1 MSGVGAQ
8 IASRSVIYVMQVR
21 SSVSRAGCVL
31 ILALPWPGFIALN
44 AQDTQHSVDALAQQ
58 AQKYLQDQKP
68 QLAIPLLRKI
78 ISLDS
83 KNLNAQANLGVLLF
97 FQGNYAEAIPL
108 LRAALQLQPDL
119 WKVGAL
125 LGIAEKRTGDSAAA
139 QNDLERAFSNLALSN
154 PEEKKLRIEVGL
166 EMIELESAAAQ
177 FEKALSFV
185 VKLEEL
191 APQDPQ
197 ILLAAYQISRQTM
210 YQSLLSLVTVAPD
223 SAQAHMIMAGELARQ
238 GDHAGAIT
246 HYREAIR
253 LNPAIPGAHFELAE
267 QLRTSPD
274 PALNARAEEEY
285 QAAVRLNPYDESSW
299 RQLGEIMVAKS
310 NFKAAQENYERALA
324 LQPKDSDARTGLAI
338 VMISLNRPNDAIS
351 LLESALKDDP
361 TNIAAHFR
369 LSTLY
374 RRAGRTVDAEHELE
388 AFHHYQEVKDKLFK
402 VFKGFS
408 GQSGP
413 K

>member
-1 MSGVGAQ
+1 M
-8 IASRSVIYVMQVR
+8 
-21 SSVSRAGCVL
+21 L

-44 AQDTQHSVDALAQQ
+44 AQDIQHSVDALAQQ

-166 EMIELESAAAQ
+166 ELIELESASAQ

-197 ILLAAYQISRQTM
+197 ILLAAYQMSRQTM
-210 YQSLLSLVTVAPD
+210 YLC
-223 SAQAHMIMAGELARQ
+223 
-238 GDHAGAIT
+238 
-246 HYREAIR
+246 REI
-253 LNPAIPGAHFELAE
+253 
-267 QLRTSPD
+267 
-274 PALNARAEEEY
+274 
-285 QAAVRLNPYDESSW
+285 W
-299 RQLGEIMVAKS
+299 
-310 NFKAAQENYERALA
+310 
-324 LQPKDSDARTGLAI
+324 
-338 VMISLNRPNDAIS
+338 
-351 LLESALKDDP
+351 
-361 TNIAAHFR
+361 
-369 LSTLY
+369 
-374 RRAGRTVDAEHELE
+374 
-388 AFHHYQEVKDKLFK
+388 
-402 VFKGFS
+402 
-408 GQSGP
+408 
-413 K
+413 